1 MSTQE
6 IDERICDSAI
16 TLAFSVLGKRW
27 NGMILGVLGS
37 GSASFVSLRKAVS
50 GISDTVLSDRL
61 VELVEAG
68 LVRREVAEGHPSPSA
83 TNSPPRE
90 RKSCRPSQNSA
101 PGPNGTCILRAE
113 TSAARMR
120 ANLTAP

>member
-1 MSTQE
+1 MGLMSTQE

-68 LVRREVAEGHPSPSA
+68 LVRREVAEGPPVAVSYELTTAGAEVVPTIAELGAWAQRNLHP
-83 TNSPPRE
+83 
-90 RKSCRPSQNSA
+90 Q
-101 PGPNGTCILRAE
+101 G
-113 TSAARMR
+113 
-120 ANLTAP
+120 